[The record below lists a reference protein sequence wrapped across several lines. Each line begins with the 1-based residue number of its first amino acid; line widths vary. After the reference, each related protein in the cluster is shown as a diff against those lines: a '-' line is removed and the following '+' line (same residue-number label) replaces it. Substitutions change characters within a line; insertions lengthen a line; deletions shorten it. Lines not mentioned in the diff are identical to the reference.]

1 MIETE
6 RRETGT
12 LIGSDKVEGTGCV
25 RRRQPEDWLDR
36 AVMIN
41 KVSGHSHAMHEG
53 SIGSLLRLIHTTLAR
68 PTAFPT
74 IGPRLGA
81 QPIALLLLGQTSRSI
96 APVNRFWRTQNALSS
111 ACSFR
116 TAGASIVGMTGG
128 TGFTLPSSPAPSC
141 TRAVA
146 CKPGSALQ
154 LVGFVQRQPPLVVF
168 FLCLDGGERHHDV
181 LFVGAQKSADA
192 DDKAGHLP
200 DLSTS
205 TSSIVPIFRFLRI
218 ADVLLVVVG
227 HRPALLRS
235 RVHCGCRDASG
246 RDEHGG

>member
-1 MIETE
+1 MIEAE

-41 KVSGHSHAMHEG
+41 KVSGHSHPMHEG

-111 ACSFR
+111 
-116 TAGASIVGMTGG
+116 IV
-128 TGFTLPSSPAPSC
+128 
-141 TRAVA
+141 V
-146 CKPGSALQ
+146 
-154 LVGFVQRQPPLVVF
+154 
-168 FLCLDGGERHHDV
+168 E
-181 LFVGAQKSADA
+181 
-192 DDKAGHLP
+192 
-200 DLSTS
+200 
-205 TSSIVPIFRFLRI
+205 
-218 ADVLLVVVG
+218 
-227 HRPALLRS
+227 
-235 RVHCGCRDASG
+235 
-246 RDEHGG
+246 

>member
-25 RRRQPEDWLDR
+25 RCRQPEDWLDR

-128 TGFTLPSSPAPSC
+128 TGGSLYLLL
-141 TRAVA
+141 RHQAVLA
-146 CKPGSALQ
+146 
-154 LVGFVQRQPPLVVF
+154 
-168 FLCLDGGERHHDV
+168 
-181 LFVGAQKSADA
+181 
-192 DDKAGHLP
+192 
-200 DLSTS
+200 
-205 TSSIVPIFRFLRI
+205 
-218 ADVLLVVVG
+218 
-227 HRPALLRS
+227 RS
-235 RVHCGCRDASG
+235 RVNPGAPFRSLVSFSVSLHLSSFFFVLTAANGTMTSFSSTPRNPPTPMIRPVTFPTCPQARHRSSRSFDSLGSQTFCL
-246 RDEHGG
+246 